1 MTLIDLIDNDYFG
14 NCLYVKRE
22 DLLPFSFGGNK
33 ARKARLIFDEIDKL
47 DVDYVV
53 TYGSSSSNHC
63 RVVANA
69 CAIRKMPCMIISPIE
84 DNKATFNRSLV
95 RILGAEIRICA
106 VKDIPSVIQETL
118 KGLRS
123 KGFSPYFIEGGGHGN
138 LGTHAYVLCYDE
150 IFEYE
155 TMAGSTF
162 NYIFLA
168 SGTGT
173 TQAGLICGKI
183 LHGSDVDIVGISV
196 ARKNPHGAN
205 VVHLSVYEYME
216 QKGINE
222 DFHSHVKFIDD
233 YTLGKYGVGNAEI
246 DELIVRV
253 FRRYGIALNIT
264 YTGKAFW
271 GMEQYLREHSIR
283 DSNVLFI
290 NTGGLPNFFDDLE
303 ARR

>member
-1 MTLIDLIDNDYFG
+1 
-14 NCLYVKRE
+14 
-22 DLLPFSFGGNK
+22 
-33 ARKARLIFDEIDKL
+33 
-47 DVDYVV
+47 
-53 TYGSSSSNHC
+53 
-63 RVVANA
+63 
-69 CAIRKMPCMIISPIE
+69 
-84 DNKATFNRSLV
+84 
-95 RILGAEIRICA
+95 
-106 VKDIPSVIQETL
+106 
-118 KGLRS
+118 
-123 KGFSPYFIEGGGHGN
+123 
-138 LGTHAYVLCYDE
+138 
-150 IFEYE
+150 
-155 TMAGSTF
+155 MAGSTF

-205 VVHLSVYEYME
+205 VIHLSVYEYME